1 MPTCLV
7 KVRPL
12 QSIGAGVNG
21 FAAGYFWHVGQ

>member
-12 QSIGAGVNG
+12 QSIGAGGNG
-21 FAAGYFWHVGQ
+21 FGHGYFWHVGQ